1 MLDKWTAPLTQPP
14 LRKLASGLMRRG
26 VSANQVTI
34 TGFLPGMVAIPL
46 LAQEY
51 YFLALLAIVTNRILD
66 GLDGTLARMSS
77 PTDAGGFLDITLD
90 FVFYAGVVLG
100 FALASPEKNAL
111 AACTLL
117 FSFMGTGA
125 SFLAYAVMAER
136 HQLKPPH
143 HQHKSLYY
151 LGGLAEG
158 TETIILFVLCCLLP
172 DHFVQLAYGFS
183 AICVWTTVLRIWG
196 GYRAIVQAEEQA
208 RES

>member
-26 VSANQVTI
+26 ISANQVTI
-34 TGFLPGMVAIPL
+34 TGFLSGMVAIPL

-51 YFLALLAIVTNRILD
+51 YVLALLAIVTNRILD
-66 GLDGTLARMSS
+66 GLDGALARMTS
-77 PTDAGGFLDITLD
+77 PSDAGGFLDITLD

-100 FALASPEKNAL
+100 FALALPETNAL
-111 AACTLL
+111 AASTLL

-172 DHFVQLAYGFS
+172 GHFVQLAYGFS
-183 AICVWTTVLRIWG
+183 AICVWTAVLRIWG
-196 GYRAIVQAEEQA
+196 GYRSIVQAEEQA

>member
-100 FALASPEKNAL
+100 FALALPEKNAL

-196 GYRAIVQAEEQA
+196 GYCAIVQAEEQA

>member
-26 VSANQVTI
+26 ISANQVTI
-34 TGFLPGMVAIPL
+34 TGFLSGMVAIPL

-66 GLDGTLARMSS
+66 GLDGALARMTS
-77 PTDAGGFLDITLD
+77 PSDAGGFLDITLD
-90 FVFYAGVVLG
+90 FIFYAGVVLG
-100 FALASPEKNAL
+100 FALAIPEKNAL
-111 AACTLL
+111 AACTLI

-183 AICVWTTVLRIWG
+183 AICVWTAVLRIWW
-196 GYRAIVQAEEQA
+196 GYRSIVQAEEQA

>member
-26 VSANQVTI
+26 ISANQVTI
-34 TGFLPGMVAIPL
+34 TGFLSGMVAIPL

-66 GLDGTLARMSS
+66 GLDGALARMTS
-77 PTDAGGFLDITLD
+77 PSDAGGFLDITLD
-90 FVFYAGVVLG
+90 FIFYAGVVLG
-100 FALASPEKNAL
+100 FALALPETNAL
-111 AACTLL
+111 AACTLI

-183 AICVWTTVLRIWG
+183 AICVWTAVLRIWW
-196 GYRAIVQAEEQA
+196 GYRSIVQAEEQA

>member
-26 VSANQVTI
+26 ISANQVTI
-34 TGFLPGMVAIPL
+34 TGFLSGMVAIPL

-66 GLDGTLARMSS
+66 GLDGALARMTS
-77 PTDAGGFLDITLD
+77 PSDAGGFLDITLD

-100 FALASPEKNAL
+100 FALALPETNAL
-111 AACTLL
+111 AASTLL

-183 AICVWTTVLRIWG
+183 AICVWTAVLRIWG
-196 GYRAIVQAEEQA
+196 GYRSIVQAEEQA

>member
-1 MLDKWTAPLTQPP
+1 MLDKWMAPLTQRP
-14 LRKLASGLMRRG
+14 LRKLAAGLLCRG
-26 VSANQVTI
+26 VSADQITI
-34 TGFLPGMVAIPL
+34 TGFLLGMVAIPL
-46 LAQEY
+46 LSQGY

-66 GLDGTLARMSS
+66 GLDGTLARMSTPS
-77 PTDAGGFLDITLD
+77 DAGGFLDITLD
-90 FVFYAGVVLG
+90 FIFYSGVVLG
-100 FALASPEKNAL
+100 FALASPQQNAL
-111 AACTLL
+111 AACTLI

-158 TETIILFVLCCLLP
+158 TETITLFALCCLLP

-183 AICVWTTVLRIWG
+183 AICIWTAVLRVWG
-196 GYRAIVQAEEQA
+196 GYRAIVQAEVQA
-208 RES
+208 RKS

>member
-14 LRKLASGLMRRG
+14 LRKLASGLMRLG
-26 VSANQVTI
+26 VTANQITI
-34 TGFLPGMVAIPL
+34 TGFLSGMVAIPL
-46 LAQEY
+46 LSQEY

-66 GLDGTLARMSS
+66 GLDGTLARMSTPS
-77 PTDAGGFLDITLD
+77 DAGGFLDITLD
-90 FVFYAGVVLG
+90 FVFYSGVVLG
-100 FALASPEKNAL
+100 FALAQPQTNAL
-111 AACTLL
+111 AACTLI

-158 TETIILFVLCCLLP
+158 TETIVLFVLCCLFP

-183 AICVWTTVLRIWG
+183 AVCVWTTVLRICG

>member
-34 TGFLPGMVAIPL
+34 TGFLLGMVAIPL

-66 GLDGTLARMSS
+66 GLDGTLARMST

-100 FALASPEKNAL
+100 FALALPEKNAL
-111 AACTLL
+111 AACTLI

-136 HQLKPPH
+136 HRLKPPH

-183 AICVWTTVLRIWG
+183 AICVWTTVLRICG
-196 GYRAIVQAEEQA
+196 GYCAIVQAEEQA